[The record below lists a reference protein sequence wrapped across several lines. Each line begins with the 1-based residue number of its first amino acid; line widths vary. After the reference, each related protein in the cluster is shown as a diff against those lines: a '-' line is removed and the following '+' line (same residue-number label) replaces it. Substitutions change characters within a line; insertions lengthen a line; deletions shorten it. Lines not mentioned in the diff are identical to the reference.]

1 MRAELSE
8 RELVDWARAGDREA
22 FAELVRR
29 HHVRV
34 LGFCRSMLGDATSA
48 EDAAQEVFIKAFR
61 SIDGFRGGSAFYTW
75 LHRIAVRHCLDLL
88 RGEARR
94 KTRSWDALLE
104 AEGDK
109 VSALLSQPDSS
120 RTLEDRD
127 LAARLLAA
135 LPPEYRAV
143 LSLREMQG
151 LSYEEIA
158 ETMGCTV
165 DSVKARLQR
174 ARRDLTERL
183 RHFLGPRDVK

>member
-1 MRAELSE
+1 VELSE
-8 RELVDWARAGDREA
+8 PELVAAASDGDLVA

-29 HHVRV
+29 NHVRV

-48 EDAAQEVFIKAFR
+48 EDAAQEVFLKAFR
-61 SIDGFRGGSAFYTW
+61 SIEKFRGGSAFYTW

-104 AEGDK
+104 DEGDR
-109 VSALLSQPDSS
+109 VQALLSQPDSS
-120 RTLEDRD
+120 RSLEDRD
-127 LAARLLAA
+127 LAARLLAV
-135 LPPEYRAV
+135 LPPDYRTV
-143 LSLREMQG
+143 LILREMEGQT
-151 LSYEEIA
+151 YEEIA
-158 ETMGCTV
+158 DTMGCTV

-183 RHFLGPRDVK
+183 RHFLAPKNVKE